1 MWLGAQGPSGF
12 APTGPAKAAFLL
24 EAVADMRE
32 RLRAAGSELFVRRG
46 RPEEARPITALAV
59 DALYLLDCAP
69 SPFLVHVSARVCHA
83 SKLVLQ
89 PSCQPWNIIARAC
102 IKN

>member
-24 EAVADMRE
+24 EAVADQRE

-46 RPEEARPITALAV
+46 RPEEARVRWPLLVAEALC
-59 DALYLLDCAP
+59 LMYCAP
-69 SPFLVHVSARVCHA
+69 SPFLVHA
-83 SKLVLQ
+83 
-89 PSCQPWNIIARAC
+89 
-102 IKN
+102 